1 MAGVDGEQLALVCEQ
16 RLVRGVVGRSGCPAQ
31 RNLKGGWGVDGGR
44 GVQRNKNSLKSGRV
58 QVHVNICMIV
68 GHMSWATQS

>member
-16 RLVRGVVGRSGCPAQ
+16 RLVRGVVGGSGCPA
-31 RNLKGGWGVDGGR
+31 RKDLKGGWGVGGR
-44 GVQRNKNSLKSGRV
+44 GVRRKKSSLKSGQV